1 MIFGKYPISTTCQK
15 RGGNSDRKEV
25 KNRDKNSDVWTNIR
39 RDRDMGYQE
48 EWRRYEKGLKE
59 RKEGS
64 TAILRP
70 FWEKVNFL
78 SFQEKKMFLEPK
90 VRLLQW
96 F

>member
-1 MIFGKYPISTTCQK
+1 MIFGKYPISTACQK
-15 RGGNSDRKEV
+15 RDG
-25 KNRDKNSDVWTNIR
+25 NSDVWSDTR

-59 RKEGS
+59 TRKEGS

-78 SFQEKKMFLEPK
+78 SFQEKKNVSK
-90 VRLLQW
+90 T
-96 F
+96 